1 MPAALRA
8 AGLVQALDIE
18 DAGNLQVAIADPVR
32 DAATGVIGLRDLL
45 GLSKVVRDEVA
56 ELLHRGRR
64 PLVIGGDCTL
74 LIGVA
79 AALARTNPEAGLLF
93 IDGHLDCY
101 DGSSSPTGEGADMEL
116 AVLLGHGPPPLIEF
130 GERTPAFAHN
140 RVIVLGPYDES
151 DAARD
156 GAPSPRAFASETV
169 IVTSEELAE
178 NPSRH
183 ASEALGR
190 LGQTAQG
197 FWLHIDLDVLS
208 GNEFP
213 AVDYPDPRGLTF
225 TQLRDVLSTAFA
237 SPELLG
243 ASVVILNPNRDPTG
257 GQAATQVTKLLAD
270 ALRPRP
276 QTPL

>member
-1 MPAALRA
+1 MTDPLPR
-8 AGLVQALDIE
+8 
-18 DAGNLQVAIADPVR
+18 QVKEP
-32 DAATGVIGLRDLL
+32 TW
-45 GLSKVVRDEVA
+45 
-56 ELLHRGRR
+56 
-64 PLVIGGDCTL
+64 
-74 LIGVA
+74 
-79 AALARTNPEAGLLF
+79 N
-93 IDGHLDCY
+93 
-101 DGSSSPTGEGADMEL
+101 SPYYSAM
-116 AVLLGHGPPPLIEF
+116 VPSRSVEF

-140 RVIVLGPYDES
+140 RVIVLGPYDEA

-156 GAPSPRAFASETV
+156 GAPSPRVFASETV
-169 IVTSEELAE
+169 IVTSEELGE

-190 LGQTAQG
+190 LGQTAQR
-197 FWLHIDLDVLS
+197 FWLHVDLEMPS

-257 GQAATQVTKLLAD
+257 GQAAIQVTKLLARCTSPS
-270 ALRPRP
+270 APEVKLLAAPTARGLRSAIARAPRISSSMRRRAP
-276 QTPL
+276 TCSLCSRHRVTRAGVDDSDVEVVDGGRADHGDCLRCAAVCRA